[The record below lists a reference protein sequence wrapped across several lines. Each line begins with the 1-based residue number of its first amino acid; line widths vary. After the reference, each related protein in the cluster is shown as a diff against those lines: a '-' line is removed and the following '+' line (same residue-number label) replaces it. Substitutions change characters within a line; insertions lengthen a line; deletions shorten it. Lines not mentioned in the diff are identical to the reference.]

1 MKRTLIMAG
10 LAASLAGCASVPG
23 SLPTQGGI
31 KDIQNAAAQICRF
44 VPTAQTVA
52 NILLSG
58 NMTVSTVLG
67 IATSICNAVTINPL
81 ADGPGAKNYKP
92 HVNGVLVRG
101 TFIK

>member
-1 MKRTLIMAG
+1 MKRIIA
-10 LAASLAGCASVPG
+10 LAVAFGLAGCASTPS

-31 KDIQNAAAQICRF
+31 KDIQNAAVQICRF

-52 NILLSG
+52 NILLSS
-58 NMTVSTVLG
+58 NMTVATVLG

-81 ADGPGAKNYKP
+81 ADGPGAKNYRP
-92 HVNGVLVRG
+92 HVNGVPVRG